1 LHGKSGAYFYIYY
14 SGKRMPLDD
23 VKFDEKIISKLEKIK
38 KRYEGISLQLSQPDI
53 VNDNNLFRT
62 LSKEMA
68 TYDDSYNI
76 YKQYNELINQY
87 IDTEEMLKGN
97 DKEIKELAEIGKKL
111 QQHYLFPQDVEWAIE
126 KGRIYIVQ
134 TRPITTIADVKEKG
148 TDNIVKESL
157 PKILTGSSAS
167 PGMATGNVKIVHSP
181 KEISKVLP
189 GDILVAQMTSPD
201 YVPAM
206 RKAAAIVTD
215 RGGAT
220 SHAAI
225 VSRELGIPCVVGTEK
240 ATKVLKEYLALVY
253 DPIKRSEGEIS
264 LPIQKGKVKTK
275 VMPRGSENEATRIK
289 TAVTFFEVFQLFQ
302 HYTLLKVRIN
312 TGRTHQIRAHL
323 SFYGHSVVGDRKY
336 CHPRYINRTAFTKFI
351 KFDRVFLHAS
361 TIGFFDCTSKWRQ
374 YQADL
379 PAELTDFLKTLSG

>member
-1 LHGKSGAYFYIYY
+1 MVIYFKKVIDMALSNSVSVIAEEPEYLIINKPAGLLVHPTQAGGEVTLIDWLIEHY
-14 SGKRMPLDD
+14 PE
-23 VKFDEKIISKLEKIK
+23 VKKVGDEP
-38 KRYEGISLQLSQPDI
+38 QL
-53 VNDNNLFRT
+53 
-62 LSKEMA
+62 
-68 TYDDSYNI
+68 
-76 YKQYNELINQY
+76 
-87 IDTEEMLKGN
+87 
-97 DKEIKELAEIGKKL
+97 
-111 QQHYLFPQDVEWAIE
+111 
-126 KGRIYIVQ
+126 
-134 TRPITTIADVKEKG
+134 RPG
-148 TDNIVKESL
+148 
-157 PKILTGSSAS
+157 
-167 PGMATGNVKIVHSP
+167 IVHR
-181 KEISKVLP
+181 L
-189 GDILVAQMTSPD
+189 
-201 YVPAM
+201 
-206 RKAAAIVTD
+206 D
-215 RGGAT
+215 RA
-220 SHAAI
+220 
-225 VSRELGIPCVVGTEK
+225 VSGVMVIARTGEMFNWLKQQFVDR
-240 ATKVLKEYLALVY
+240 KVLKEYLALVY